1 VLGTELVETDRL
13 IWLNTLKLIDPI
25 DSFLEP
31 LAFTDDLLSKS
42 SDVRPTNV
50 LSAVPGIYN
59 YTQGLINEF
68 TSRGYEEGRD
78 LFLFP
83 YDWRYG
89 VGEPNL
95 SLLRSK
101 IERLYEDTGLPVN
114 VIAHSTG
121 GLLLKK
127 YIMDNP
133 NDYLLN
139 KVIFVGVPHLGA
151 PKAVKTLVAGDGFGV
166 PGLSHLE
173 MKKLAANFPVVY
185 DLLPTPKYFATKGSY
200 ASILRLSGL
209 GANIQDLDY
218 DETGNFLTQD
228 HDLNQLAYNRAQ
240 ELHTIQFDNFDVR
253 QRGIDV
259 YNFAGCDSAGT
270 IGKIT
275 EIRQGGIGSFAA
287 GYDIKY
293 VPGDQTV
300 PLESATNTPVD
311 ADKRYFALKVGHGD
325 LLSNVDT
332 RREMVNIFQDQANAE
347 TYEKLTHDIGR
358 CNLKG
363 KAIAIFSPLTI
374 EVTDQFGRV
383 TRQTEVDT
391 VENAIPGVY
400 LDVIGDHKFLWIPE
414 DENQYALRVQ
424 GTGVGTFTLRQSV
437 YDNDV
442 VTYSQQFTNIPVTP
456 SLQGVVMLGSASDPA
471 SLALDLQGD
480 GSVDI
485 NLSPDIMTTGE
496 ISVFQPDLEPPVS
509 SLELVGT
516 AGQQGYF
523 RSGVAVKLF
532 ASDEVDS
539 KPKIMY
545 RLGDNQEYQPYLEPF
560 TLTIDGDYKIDYYAE
575 DAYGNKELSRS
586 ASFVIDN
593 SPPEISL
600 VFDELVN
607 DFVFA
612 PIDNQPKSF
621 IEQRSDIIVATDLA
635 GNITELEFSER
646 DRKKAAQAEL
656 EHIRYNGVE
665 YDLNLNRFLARWQTH
680 PKKGLISLIQK
691 VRLAGEGSITL
702 NYDGK
707 NSEIITAYKKQR
719 QVELVFGLAKL
730 VLKTNRGIL
739 ERVLLK

>member
-1 VLGTELVETDRL
+1 
-13 IWLNTLKLIDPI
+13 
-25 DSFLEP
+25 
-31 LAFTDDLLSKS
+31 
-42 SDVRPTNV
+42 
-50 LSAVPGIYN
+50 
-59 YTQGLINEF
+59 
-68 TSRGYEEGRD
+68 
-78 LFLFP
+78 
-83 YDWRYG
+83 
-89 VGEPNL
+89 
-95 SLLRSK
+95 
-101 IERLYEDTGLPVN
+101 
-114 VIAHSTG
+114 
-121 GLLLKK
+121 
-127 YIMDNP
+127 MDNP

-424 GTGVGTFTLRQSV
+424 GTGVGTFTLRSTV
-437 YDNDV
+437 
-442 VTYSQQFTNIPVTP
+442 
-456 SLQGVVMLGSASDPA
+456 A
-471 SLALDLQGD
+471 LA
-480 GSVDI
+480 
-485 NLSPDIMTTGE
+485 
-496 ISVFQPDLEPPVS
+496 
-509 SLELVGT
+509 
-516 AGQQGYF
+516 
-523 RSGVAVKLF
+523 K
-532 ASDEVDS
+532 
-539 KPKIMY
+539 
-545 RLGDNQEYQPYLEPF
+545 
-560 TLTIDGDYKIDYYAE
+560 
-575 DAYGNKELSRS
+575 
-586 ASFVIDN
+586 
-593 SPPEISL
+593 
-600 VFDELVN
+600 
-607 DFVFA
+607 
-612 PIDNQPKSF
+612 F
-621 IEQRSDIIVATDLA
+621 IEQYNIVSSATLHTFTGAVLYPWGLSTRDTKTSYDTIFVKMGRDA
-635 GNITELEFSER
+635 AVESQYKVGNS
-646 DRKKAAQAEL
+646 AEL
-656 EHIRYNGVE
+656 IYPANGTFE
-665 YDLNLNRFLARWQTH
+665 DYAFWRLGIWSMLFELGRTH
-680 PKKGLISLIQK
+680 TPTDSEIQK
-691 VRLAGEGSITL
+691 MAQVNVPGLRRMFALGP
-702 NYDGK
+702 
-707 NSEIITAYKKQR
+707 KQR
-719 QVELVFGLAKL
+719 AFDHDFKGRCQRGFGAFD
-730 VLKTNRGIL
+730 RHD
-739 ERVLLK
+739 E